1 MSLQGIEPWS
11 RPWEGRRLNHYP
23 IVTFTAG
30 DAEVPRIGSTYKIIG
45 KVQKGKVQKGKVQK
59 GKVQKGKV
67 QKGKVQFIF

>member
-1 MSLQGIEPWS
+1 
-11 RPWEGRRLNHYP
+11 
-23 IVTFTAG
+23 VTFTAG